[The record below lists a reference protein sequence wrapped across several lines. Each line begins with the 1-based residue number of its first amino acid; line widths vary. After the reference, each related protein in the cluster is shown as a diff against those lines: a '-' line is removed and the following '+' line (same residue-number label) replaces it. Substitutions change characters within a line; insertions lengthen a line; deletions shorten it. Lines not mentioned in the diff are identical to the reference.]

1 MDEFWIHTFGGGSEV
16 LSVLRFLQWL
26 FASDSR
32 YLTSVGTWSLSL
44 GATLV
49 IIKTALKGDI
59 GSLGR
64 FMLNTSLVFVFLFG
78 AKATVWVKD
87 EVSIGKAPVA
97 VKGIPFAVAFV
108 AGMSSH
114 ISFAL
119 TEMIEANYLN
129 GDKNVYASNTGV
141 MFGANVVSKLKD
153 IQIRDPL
160 TLRNTKEFV
169 RQCYMLPYVIGD
181 FGGLKGKAI
190 KSTDI
195 LEFLSEYP
203 AKNFGIYYNAPGK
216 GSEFKKCSAA
226 IGLIKAD
233 LAKEM
238 GNGFLTQIGITSGLK
253 GASTKELNDRIKATA
268 QDTLKFLETSNSDV
282 HNWMRQAMILNANRE
297 SLDDWRESFKM
308 NRLYPQLVAAQ
319 STRGLFQE
327 SIGNI
332 ISAEGIATLLPIV
345 HGCVTTLLI
354 ALFIVVV
361 SLALLPN
368 GLGVLKL
375 WATWLACVGSWPVF
389 FAIVHCMS
397 MNNLIADLAS
407 FGEEGLSLI
416 GQGGFSEIV
425 LYRYA
430 TSQKLVAMVPIIA
443 WAIFKACAYS
453 GSQIMS
459 GLASFGAA
467 AGLGAAAVD
476 NRIDLANVS
485 FGNKTRGQIQHEP
498 NSNISGGRID
508 DGELLVTTTGG
519 GGQIIT
525 EHVDSLGTNYR
536 ASESI
541 NSVLSGSLSSS
552 QNKLAN
558 LTDSYNR
565 QTTVIDEQAVD
576 FARSFASG
584 NATSSGIS
592 ASSLAALKAGFSK
605 ESGVSEAT
613 SEGTTNSSGNSTN
626 VGLKLP
632 GASAFGLD
640 IGTSST
646 SSKSHDIKQDMT
658 ATEREAFNT
667 ALEEVK
673 QVAKNDDY
681 RVSNSEDSR
690 LGQSLKSNINKQ
702 ETIGQ
707 QIGSTQQEIDTISQN
722 LTWSTQNSG
731 TIDRNVNDKVLEQVV
746 KNHPEIR
753 NKAQAVQWM
762 NSHRAETDAIA
773 RPIVSGAVSRFTV
786 PGKDYSNPEVVNS
799 EIKSVHEAGNRAR
812 NSIIPP
818 QESLEEKYRQKAAD
832 VEKQA
837 TVTDEY
843 GNQRQVMEVVKSAN
857 RKSSGLNLEG
867 DAKAQLEN
875 RLTTDGEKENW
886 NELKKSSAD
895 EKTRGSRKF
904 KEKGLK
910 EAYDATRNKP
920 VEDHMKKV
928 LGNDKFEE

>member
-1 MDEFWIHTFGGGSEV
+1 MNEFWIHTFGGGSEV
-16 LSVLRFLQWL
+16 VSVLRFLQWL

-49 IIKTALKGDI
+49 IIKTVLKGDI
-59 GSLGR
+59 GTLGR

-78 AKATVWVKD
+78 TKATVWVKD
-87 EVSIGKAPVA
+87 EVSIGRAPVA
-97 VKGIPFAVAFV
+97 VSGIPFAVAFV

-119 TEMIEANYLN
+119 TEKVEDNYLN
-129 GDKNVYASNTGV
+129 GNRNVYASHAGV

-153 IQIRDPL
+153 VQIRDPL

-181 FGGLKGKAI
+181 FGGLKSTAI

-195 LEFLSEYP
+195 LEFLSEHP
-203 AKNFGIYYNAPGK
+203 AKNFGIYYNVAG
-216 GSEFKKCSAA
+216 GGVEFKKCSAA

-253 GASTKELNDRIKATA
+253 GASTRELNDRIKATA
-268 QDTLKFLETSNSDV
+268 QDTLRFLETSNSDI
-282 HNWMRQAMILNANRE
+282 HNWMKQAMILNANRE

-332 ISAEGIATLLPIV
+332 ISAEGVATLLPIV

-361 SLALLPN
+361 PLALLPN

-397 MNNLIADLAS
+397 MNNLIADLAG

-430 TSQKLVAMVPIIA
+430 TSQKLVALVPIIA

-459 GLASFGAA
+459 GLAGFGAA

-476 NRIDLANVS
+476 NRIDLDNVS
-485 FGNKTRGQIQHEP
+485 IGNKSRGNLQHEP

-508 DGELLVTTTGG
+508 DGELLVTTTGS

-525 EHVDSLGTNYR
+525 EHIDSLGTNYR

-558 LTDSYNR
+558 LTDSYNS

-584 NATSSGIS
+584 RATSSGIS

-605 ESGVSEAT
+605 ESGVTDTT
-613 SEGTTNSSGNSTN
+613 SDGITSSSDNSTN

-640 IGTSST
+640 IGTNST
-646 SSKSHDIKQDMT
+646 SSKKHDIRSEMT
-658 ATEREAFNT
+658 ANQREAFNT

-731 TIDRNVNDKVLEQVV
+731 TIDSNVNDKVLEQVV

-762 NSHRAETDAIA
+762 SSHPAETDAIA

-799 EIKSVHEAGNRAR
+799 EIKSVHEAGNRAK
-812 NSIIPP
+812 NSIIPA
-818 QESLEEKYRQKAAD
+818 QESLEEKYNQKAAD

-837 TVTDEY
+837 TVADAH
-843 GNQRQVMEVVKSAN
+843 GNQRLIKEVVKDTN
-857 RKSSGLNLEG
+857 RKGSGLNLEG
-867 DAKAQLEN
+867 DAKMQLEG
-875 RLTTDGEKENW
+875 RLTTDDEKKNWKEFEKLAADGETKDSLDFKI
-886 NELKKSSAD
+886 NELKS
-895 EKTRGSRKF
+895 
-904 KEKGLK
+904 
-910 EAYDATRNKP
+910 AYDTTRNKP
-920 VEDHMKKV
+920 VEEHMKKV
-928 LGNDKFEE
+928 LGKGKSKE